1 MKRKDDVFRY
11 LGQILTIFGFSVVF
25 LSIISFFAGESAKD
39 ISTMFALGN
48 QGLSLPT
55 LAQFFMLSVLIT
67 TLQFI
72 LFSDG
77 LICRIPLAVRTFL
90 MFFLIILLVALFVWM
105 FGWFPVDMLEAWG
118 YFFIFFAACSLV
130 STYIMVIKTDRE
142 NKQMEEAL
150 KKLKEEKE

>member
-11 LGQILTIFGFSVVF
+11 LGQILIIFGLSVVI
-25 LSIISFFAGESAKD
+25 LSILSYLVGDSAKS

-48 QGLSLPT
+48 QGLGLPT
-55 LAQFFMLSVLIT
+55 LAQFFLLSVLIT
-67 TLQFI
+67 TLRFI

-77 LICRIPLAVRTFL
+77 LISRIPLTVRTFL
-90 MFFLIILLVALFVWM
+90 MFFLIILLIALFVWL

-118 YFFIFFAACSLV
+118 YFFICFAACSFI
-130 STYIMVIKTDRE
+130 STYIMIIKTDSE

-150 KKLKEEKE
+150 KKLKEEE